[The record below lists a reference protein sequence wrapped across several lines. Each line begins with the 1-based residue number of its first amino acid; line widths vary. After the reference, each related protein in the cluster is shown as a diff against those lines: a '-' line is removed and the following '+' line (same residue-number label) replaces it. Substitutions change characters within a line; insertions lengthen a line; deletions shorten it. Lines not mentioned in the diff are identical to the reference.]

1 MKRILVLGAGQ
12 SSPSLIRYL
21 LDNADE
27 HDWFVT
33 VGDLDES
40 AAAARIDGHSRG
52 TAIRFNV
59 NDPEMVEAQVSQAD
73 IVVNFL
79 APPFQPFVARECV
92 RREVHMVS
100 ASYRS
105 REILELNETAQR
117 NGVLILNEMGL
128 DPGIDLMSAMEIIQ
142 RVRDKGGRIL
152 KFVSYG
158 SGLPAPDSVDNPMKY
173 VITWNP
179 ANVVG
184 SGRNGAQYLE
194 DGKIKMLPYH
204 HVFKQTWPVEVDGIG
219 TLEAYPNRD
228 SLAYKEHFGLPYVD
242 TMIRGTLRY
251 PGYCETWSQMVNLGV
266 TNEILT
272 IPELANRSAAELVEM
287 CLPQHANGSE
297 LRQRVA
303 NYLGINPTGHTMD
316 QLEWLGL
323 FDTDKPGYKGATIA
337 DAMKHHLVE
346 RMPLRADKRDMVI
359 LVHKMLVEYEGGK
372 REKIIS
378 TFVHYGTPG
387 GHTAMSQTVGIPAA
401 IATKLILT
409 NKIPLTGCQIP
420 LHAAVYKPVMKELE
434 GLGMSFTERTEE
446 EESLQK

>member
-21 LDNADE
+21 LENAEE
-27 HDWFVT
+27 HDWFIT
-33 VGDLDES
+33 VGDLDET
-40 AAAARIDGHSRG
+40 AAAARVEGHPRG
-52 TAIRFNV
+52 AAIRFNV
-59 NDPEMVEAQVSQAD
+59 NDPEMVETHVSQAD

-92 RREVHMVS
+92 RQEVHMVS

-105 REILELNETAQR
+105 REIQELNETAQR

-142 RVRDKGGRIL
+142 RVRDNGGRIL

-184 SGRNGAQYLE
+184 AGRNGAQYLE

-251 PGYCETWSQMVNLGV
+251 TGYSETWSQMVNLGV

-272 IPELANRSAAELVEM
+272 IPDLANRSASELVEM
-287 CLPQHANGSE
+287 CLPVHVNGAE

-303 NYLGINPTGHTMD
+303 NYLSINPTGHTMD

-346 RMPLRADKRDMVI
+346 RMPLREDKRDMVI

-378 TFVHYGTPG
+378 TFVHFGTPG

-409 NKIPLTGCQIP
+409 GKIPLTGTQIP
-420 LHAAVYKPVMKELE
+420 LHPAVYQPVMRELE
-434 GLGMSFTERTEE
+434 ALGMTFTERTEE
-446 EESLQK
+446 VESLEK